1 MLKNVKEGNY
11 DNKKKVSSYSLS
23 KYIEKYIDKNFL
35 DNNKKNKN
43 KNIYHNINSDIYN
56 QLNND
61 DNSQIINFLS
71 EVINTENIK
80 NNYKYNFHTTSNILT
95 NYNKNNKKATTR
107 NLIIKRHYKNNKNQ
121 ISLSYTKN
129 INNEL
134 KPLIIN

>member
-1 MLKNVKEGNY
+1 MNE
-11 DNKKKVSSYSLS
+11 
-23 KYIEKYIDKNFL
+23 
-35 DNNKKNKN
+35 
-43 KNIYHNINSDIYN
+43 NIYHNINSDIYN
-56 QLNND
+56 QINND
-61 DNSQIINFLS
+61 ENSQIINFLS

-95 NYNKNNKKATTR
+95 NYNKNNKNATTR

-134 KPLIIN
+134 KLLIINFKEKFNLLNDKKEKINHINNNFLKY